1 MPLDDKPLTASS
13 GWTRVTAT
21 GYYLNTYS
29 ATTHL
34 NATLTRTG
42 AQFDRI
48 ALVATKCPTCGKVGV
63 YAGTTLLGTV
73 SLVATTTVHEAVI
86 VLAPVSLRT
95 ATLTIRVITSGKVV
109 QIDGLGVSR
118 S

>member
-1 MPLDDKPLTASS
+1 
-13 GWTRVTAT
+13 
-21 GYYLNTYS
+21 
-29 ATTHL
+29 
-34 NATLTRTG
+34 
-42 AQFDRI
+42 
-48 ALVATKCPTCGKVGV
+48 
-63 YAGTTLLGTV
+63 V

-86 VLAPVSLRT
+86 VLAAVSLRT